1 VITERTPT
9 PLLAVDGLSISFPV
23 DGVSVEA
30 TRDVAFELRRG
41 RVLALV
47 GESGSGKSVTA
58 MATLGLLP
66 ATARVRGSIRLD
78 GVELVGARPE
88 LLRQVRGGRIGTI
101 FQEPMTA
108 LNPVLTVGHQIA
120 EAFRTHRPVSRRAAA
135 RRVHEL
141 LASVG
146 LGDPGRV
153 ARSYPHEL
161 SGGQLQRAMIAM
173 AISCDPP
180 LLIADEPTTALDV
193 TVQAGIL
200 DLLRELRSR
209 LDMAIL
215 LITHDMG
222 VVADT
227 ADEVVVLR
235 DGLVV
240 EHAPVTELFETPRHE
255 YTRAL
260 LDAVPRLTARPAP
273 TGARTGP
280 VDGTPAPEPV
290 VRLRDVVVEYPARRG
305 ADPVRAADRVSLH
318 VEAGELLGL
327 VGESGSGKSTIARAL
342 VGLAPVVA
350 GEIVVAGVDVAAAG
364 RHGRRGGRGLR
375 ALRSRTGF
383 VFQDPAS
390 SLNPRWTVGRSV
402 AEPLLLHRGGD
413 ASQHRRRVDDLLD
426 AVRLPAGLRD
436 RYPHEMSGGQRQR
449 VGIARALALDP
460 VLLVADEPT
469 SALDVSVQA
478 RVLELIQELRGEF
491 GFACLFISHDLAV
504 VEQLADRVAVL
515 RDGLVVEQGPVAR
528 VLGAPQAPY
537 TQRLLAAAPVADP
550 VRQAARRSAWRKL
563 SDVTA

>member
-1 VITERTPT
+1 MTEHTST
-9 PLLAVDGLSISFPV
+9 PLLAVDGLSISFPA
-23 DGVSVEA
+23 DGVSVDA

-58 MATLGLLP
+58 MAALGLLP
-66 ATARVRGSIRLD
+66 ATARVEGSIRLD
-78 GVELVGARPE
+78 GVELVDADPE
-88 LLRQVRGGRIGTI
+88 LLRQVRGGRIGTV

-108 LNPVLTVGHQIA
+108 LNPVLTVGHQIT
-120 EAFRTHRPVSRRAAA
+120 EAIRTHRPVGRRAADQ
-135 RRVHEL
+135 RVHEL

-146 LGDPGRV
+146 LDDPRRII
-153 ARSYPHEL
+153 RSYPHEL

-200 DLLRELRSR
+200 DLLRELRDR

-222 VVADT
+222 VVADI

-240 EHAPVTELFETPRHE
+240 EHAPVDELFGSPTHE
-255 YTRAL
+255 YTRVL
-260 LDAVPRLTARPAP
+260 LDAVPRPADRPDPVEPGAGPAGEAP
-273 TGARTGP
+273 TS
-280 VDGTPAPEPV
+280 EPT

-305 ADPVRAADRVSLH
+305 VDPVRAVNHVSLH
-318 VEAGELLGL
+318 IEAGELLGL
-327 VGESGSGKSTIARAL
+327 VGESGSGKSTVGRAL
-342 VGLAPVVA
+342 IGLAPVVA
-350 GEIVVAGVDVAAAG
+350 GEVVVAGVDVARAG
-364 RHGRRGGRGLR
+364 RPGRRSTRELR
-375 ALRSRTGF
+375 AVRSRTGF

-390 SLNPRWTVGRSV
+390 SLNPRWTVGQSV
-402 AEPLLLHRGGD
+402 AEPLRLHGGGD
-413 ASQHRRRVDDLLD
+413 ATQRRRRVDELLD

-478 RVLELIQELRGEF
+478 RVLELLQELRGEF

-504 VEQLADRVAVL
+504 VEQLADRVAVM
-515 RDGLVVEQGPVAR
+515 RGGLVVEQGPAAQ
-528 VLGAPQAPY
+528 VLGAPQHPY
-537 TQRLLAAAPVADP
+537 TRRLLAAAPVADP
-550 VRQAARRSAWRKL
+550 VRQATRRDTWRKL
-563 SDVTA
+563 TGVTA